1 MDKQILLDSGLM
13 IGLIFSNAQNSRA
26 TQIISLCK
34 TIWSVL
40 FLILF
45 IGLSHQRVD
54 AAVSGIFLNP
64 SDCQVVEG
72 GPMLVQ

>member
-1 MDKQILLDSGLM
+1 MDKQILLDSVLM
-13 IGLIFSNAQNSRA
+13 IGLIFSKTQNSRV
-26 TQIISLCK
+26 TQISLCK

-40 FLILF
+40 LLIFF

-72 GPMLVQ
+72 GPLLEQ